1 MNATTPKTV
10 NDPGS
15 IWDGAEVIYEYT
27 AEQGSA
33 DGLLYDACTLSGDN
47 RQCEAGQIFREQFD
61 DQPVYLTAAVYRLIE
76 RSVANRGT
84 CNDWPGVC
92 WDIVWMARS
101 SVWKAHREA
110 WNHGSGSGNFSV
122 IITGCGRKR
131 YQYLTATIDGN
142 GLTFLI
148 QGED

>member
-1 MNATTPKTV
+1 MTTTLKTV
-10 NDPGS
+10 SDPGS
-15 IWDGAEVIYEYT
+15 IWDGAKVIYEYT
-27 AEQGSA
+27 AEQGVA
-33 DGLLYDACTLSGDN
+33 DGLLYDARKLDGDD
-47 RQCEAGQIFREQFD
+47 RQGEAGQIFREQFKG
-61 DQPVYLTAAVYRLIE
+61 QPVYLTAALYRLIE

-92 WDIVWMARS
+92 WDIVWMARGG
-101 SVWKAHREA
+101 VIKAQRKA
-110 WNHGSGSGNFSV
+110 TVTGTGSGNFSL

-131 YQYLTATIDGN
+131 YQDLTATIDGN